1 MSKIYRH
8 IILILTLTCISTYG
22 FSQCNEFTKKD
33 CIPLLDPYTFN
44 GQLNNTVLTEG
55 ETAELQLTF
64 YADQE
69 YRVLV
74 AGEDQLGKIR
84 FQLLDVEYN
93 ILYDNKDEGFVKY
106 WDFSVESTDEFIV
119 RVIVD
124 QNQNNENLESGC
136 VSILVGFR
144 AFGSRTLFK

>member
-1 MSKIYRH
+1 MSKIYKY
-8 IILILTLTCISTYG
+8 IILVFALTCIPSLA

-44 GQLNNTVLTEG
+44 GQLNNTVLSEG

-74 AGEDQLGKIR
+74 AGEDHIGKIR

-93 ILYDNKDEGFVKY
+93 ILYDNKDESYTKF
-106 WDFSVESTDEFIV
+106 WDFSVESTDDFIV

-124 QNQNNENLESGC
+124 QNDNPDDIQSGC
-136 VSILVGFR
+136 VSMLVGFR

>member
-1 MSKIYRH
+1 MSKIYRY
-8 IILILTLTCISTYG
+8 IIFIITLTCISTYG

-93 ILYDNKDEGFVKY
+93 VLYDNKDEGFVKY

-124 QNQNNENLESGC
+124 QNQDNEDLESGC